1 MTAASA
7 IAPFWFVV
15 NTDNK
20 GSKRSGRSVVRPEDT
35 SEED

>member
-15 NTDNK
+15 NTDNN
-20 GSKRSGRSVVRPEDT
+20 RSARGGRSVVRPEDT